1 MYQLEK
7 NGKFHDL
14 IKSSR
19 KRRDDKEDKMN
30 LEVKYKQL
38 KGEYD
43 QKSILIQQL
52 QEQVDDFQNV
62 YNENQDNIDKLA
74 HLYDIGLI
82 DENGNPIA
90 QNQDHSHEEN
100 M

>member
-1 MYQLEK
+1 MCQLEK

-62 YNENQDNIDKLA
+62 YNENQDHIDKLA